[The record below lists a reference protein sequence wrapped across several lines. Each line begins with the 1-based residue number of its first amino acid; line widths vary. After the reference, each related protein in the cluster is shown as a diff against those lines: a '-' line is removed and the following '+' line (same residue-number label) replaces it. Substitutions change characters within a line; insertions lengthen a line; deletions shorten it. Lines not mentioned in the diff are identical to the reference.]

1 MTSMTLESCT
11 QSISKRVGD
20 DSGLNATL
28 KIDFG
33 ELGVI
38 LIDGKSV
45 PNVVSN
51 IDDQADCTVTVTLV
65 DFEALVTGDLAP
77 MDGFMSGKL
86 AVAGDMGIAMKLQG
100 LL

>member
-11 QSISKRVGD
+11 KSINKRIGE

-33 ELGVI
+33 DVGVI
-38 LIDGKSV
+38 VVDGTAQ
-45 PNVVSN
+45 PNTVSN
-51 IDDQADCTVTVTLV
+51 DDREADCTVKVTLE
-65 DFEALVTGDLAP
+65 DFEALVKGQLAP
-77 MDGFMSGKL
+77 MDAFMSGKL
-86 AVAGDMGIAMKLQG
+86 AVDGDMGIAMKLQG